1 MQKAIPSI
9 DYRVSYGYNSPSV
22 PWAVIN
28 VLAQDGVF
36 SRPLLLSTTA
46 AASFK
51 YDIYHT
57 GKKP

>member
-1 MQKAIPSI
+1 MQKAIRSI
-9 DYRVSYGYNSPSV
+9 DNRVSYGYISPSV
-22 PWAVIN
+22 PGAVIK
-28 VLAQDGVF
+28 VLVQDGVF

-46 AASFK
+46 AASFM